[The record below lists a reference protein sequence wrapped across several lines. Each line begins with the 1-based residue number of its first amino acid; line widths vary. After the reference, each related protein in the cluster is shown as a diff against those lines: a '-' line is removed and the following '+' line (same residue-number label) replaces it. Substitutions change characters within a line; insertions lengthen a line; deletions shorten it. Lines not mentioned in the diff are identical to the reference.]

1 MQLTFGNTLLIQ
13 SKLKQYFFQ
22 FCFISIKAYH
32 YKQCMYVP
40 KKKPCSF
47 TYHHYIQNATLSGR
61 LEIGDVALLRVRHLL
76 FSSQF
81 RFSLFSLQ

>member
-22 FCFISIKAYH
+22 FCFISIKTYH

-40 KKKPCSF
+40 KK
-47 TYHHYIQNATLSGR
+47 NLALSTITITSKMQLYQGAWR
-61 LEIGDVALLRVRHLL
+61 LEIRTAVGQA
-76 FSSQF
+76 FAI
-81 RFSLFSLQ
+81 